1 MKFVSRHGSVSA
13 GSVRKIFKDNFN
25 RSDNAGSLGQS
36 SDGSM
41 WSLIRGAFSISTNK
55 AMSSDAASS
64 YPIATV
70 DMNTQNVS
78 ISIKGATQGTTAAL
92 WVTDSG
98 NWFGVGV
105 DQTTVSA
112 STLSAGERALIG
124 CNCGTCEV
132 PGNCA
137 SPSYPC
143 SSPSYPCG
151 SPSYPCGSPSYP
163 CGSPSYPC
171 ASWSYTC
178 NVVGNRYC
186 KSSWYRCAN
195 YAYNC
200 NAYNKSGY
208 CKSSWYR
215 CAAYAYNCNA
225 YNAGNCNNSSTY
237 NCSGGY
243 YYACGGYYYACGG
256 YYYAC
261 GGYFY
266 QCDGGVYYYAC
277 GGNNSST
284 FTECSCQ
291 TCYPQ
296 YVRFIQSVSNTVTQ
310 LASWMVSSVIQSF
323 KVVTSGTSVTTTPY
337 SDTSLATQ
345 IGSGLTHTPTGIA
358 INARYGIMIKPSS
371 YNQGNSIEEIT
382 IESI

>member
-1 MKFVSRHGSVSA
+1 MKFVNIIPSVSR
-13 GSVRKIFKDNFN
+13 RKIFKDTFDRANTT
-25 RSDNAGSLGQS
+25 GSLGAS
-36 SDGSM
+36 SDGSL
-41 WSLIRGAFSISTNK
+41 WSAIRGTFTVSTNK
-55 AMSSDAASS
+55 AVSVDAASS
-64 YPIATV
+64 YPAATV

-78 ISIKGATQGTTAAL
+78 ISIKGSTQGSTAAL

-105 DQTTVSA
+105 DQTMVSA
-112 STLSAGERALIG
+112 ATLSAGERALIS

-132 PGNCA
+132 AGNCA

-163 CGSPSYPC
+163 C
-171 ASWSYTC
+171 ASWSYNC
-178 NVVGNRYC
+178 NVTGNRYC
-186 KSSWYRCAN
+186 KADWYRCAN

-237 NCSGGY
+237 NCT
-243 YYACGGYYYACGG
+243 GGYYYACGG

-277 GGNNSST
+277 GGNNAVT
-284 FTECSCQ
+284 FTECNCQ

-310 LASWMVSSVIQSF
+310 LASWMVASVIQSF
-323 KVVTSGTSVTTTPY
+323 KVVTSGTSVTITPY

-345 IGSGLTHTPTGIA
+345 IGSNLTHTATGIA
-358 INARYGIMIKPSS
+358 INARYGIMVKPSS

-382 IESI
+382 IESL

>member
-1 MKFVSRHGSVSA
+1 MKFVNIIPSVSR
-13 GSVRKIFKDNFN
+13 RKTFKDTFN
-25 RSDNAGSLGQS
+25 RANTAGSLGES
-36 SDGSM
+36 SDGSL
-41 WSLIRGAFSISTNK
+41 WSAIRGTFTVSTNK
-55 AMSSDAASS
+55 AVSVDAASS
-64 YPIATV
+64 YPAATV

-98 NWFGVGV
+98 NWFGVGI
-105 DQTTVSA
+105 DQTQVSA
-112 STLSAGERALIG
+112 STLSAGERALIS
-124 CNCGTCEV
+124 CNCGTCET

-143 SSPSYPCG
+143 SSPSYPCS
-151 SPSYPCGSPSYP
+151 SPSYPCNTALT
-163 CGSPSYPC
+163 CNC
-171 ASWSYTC
+171 ANWSYTC
-178 NVVGNRYC
+178 NVTGNRYC
-186 KSSWYRCAN
+186 KADWYRCGNWAF
-195 YAYNC
+195 NC

-208 CKSSWYR
+208 CKSGWYR

-243 YYACGGYYYACGG
+243 NICSCTNGYYYTCGPSG
-256 YYYAC
+256 NS
-261 GGYFY
+261 YFY

-277 GGNNSST
+277 GGNNAST
-284 FTECSCQ
+284 FYECNCQ

-310 LASWMVSSVIQSF
+310 LASWMVASVIQSF
-323 KVVTSGTSVTTTPY
+323 KVVTSGTSVTITPY

-358 INARYGIMIKPSS
+358 INARYGIMVKPSS

-382 IESI
+382 IESL